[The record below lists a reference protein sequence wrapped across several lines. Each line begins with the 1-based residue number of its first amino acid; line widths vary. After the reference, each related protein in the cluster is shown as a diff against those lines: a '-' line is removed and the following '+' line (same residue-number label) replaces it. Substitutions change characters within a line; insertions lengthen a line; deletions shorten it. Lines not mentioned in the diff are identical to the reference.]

1 MIIGTALYLAVL
13 VRYLGRH
20 RWWVTVAI
28 ALAAAGFNWLVF
40 VHWLRVP
47 MPEGTRCGLSRP
59 TWGWASASRLTPFNL
74 MMAVAGV
81 LVGILIGALPGVGP
95 PSGVAMLLPLT
106 FGMDPTSG
114 IIMLAALYAGTM
126 YGGTITA
133 VLINTPGESASVVT
147 CLDGYQM
154 ALQGRAGP
162 ALGIAAIGSF
172 IAGTI
177 GVVLLMLMSPALAR
191 WSLSF
196 GPPETFALMLLGLT
210 TVTLLAG
217 DDPLKGY
224 ISMVFGL
231 MLAMVGYDIISGD
244 ARYGFGIVEMMDG
257 IDFLP
262 AAIGLFGLGEVLAGA
277 EQKGPPILK
286 TSLGCA
292 TCCPARRLGA
302 QQVGDRARHRDGLPG
317 RRAAG
322 RRADG
327 RLVPRLHVE
336 KKVSKHPEQFGK
348 GAIEGV
354 AAPSRRTTPPPP
366 PAMVPMLTLG
376 IPGSATTA
384 IMLGGLMMWGL
395 RPGPMLFEKNPQ
407 FVWGLIASQYIANV
421 MLLILSTLFIPLFV
435 RAVRIPYSILMPLIV
450 VFCVTGAYSLKN
462 NLWDVG
468 QMLVIGV
475 LGYFMKKLGYSPA
488 ALVLAL
494 VLGPLAERAL
504 RQSLIIS
511 DAGIGILFMRF
522 ALAHARRDRWRS
534 RSWPRRPSCPRA
546 RPTATWISLCAAP
559 ASCARTGPTGATTW
573 APPRSSSASR
583 RSAGW
588 TSSVSPTRPSRS
600 SGRDRAHRRAGGLG
614 RQRVHRGA
622 AQGRRASVT
631 VSLRGPTCR

>member
-1 MIIGTALYLAVL
+1 VDFLSNLQ
-13 VRYLGRH
+13 LGFS
-20 RWWVTVAI
+20 VA
-28 ALAAAGFNWLVF
+28 F
-40 VHWLRVP
+40 
-47 MPEGTRCGLSRP
+47 
-59 TWGWASASRLTPFNL
+59 TPFNL
-74 MMAVAGV
+74 LMAVAGV
-81 LVGILIGALPGVGP
+81 MVGILIGALPGVGP

-114 IIMLAALYAGTM
+114 IIMLAAMYAGTM

-147 CLDGYQM
+147 CLDGFQM
-154 ALQGRAGP
+154 AKQGRAGP

-177 GVVLLMLMSPALAR
+177 GVVLLSLVSPALAK

-217 DDPLKGY
+217 DDPLKAY

-231 MLAMVGYDIISGD
+231 MLAMVGFDIISGD
-244 ARYGFGIVEMMDG
+244 ARYGFGIIEMMDG
-257 IDFLP
+257 VDFLP
-262 AAIGLFGLGEVLAGA
+262 VAIGLFGLGEVLAGA
-277 EQKGPPILK
+277 EQKTQAVKANLRLRDVWP
-286 TSLGCA
+286 SLADWTASKWAIVRGTA
-292 TCCPARRLGA
+292 MGFA
-302 QQVGDRARHRDGLPG
+302 VGMLPG
-317 RRAAG
+317 AGPTVAAFL
-322 RRADG
+322 AYT
-327 RLVPRLHVE
+327 VE
-336 KKVSKHPEQFGK
+336 KRVSKRPEMFGK

-354 AAPSRRTTPPPP
+354 AAPESANNAGATA
-366 PAMVPMLTLG
+366 AMVPMLTLG

-407 FVWGLIASQYIANV
+407 FVWGLIASQYIANI
-421 MLLILSTLFIPLFV
+421 MLLLLSTLCIPLFV

-468 QMLVIGV
+468 QMLVMGV

-511 DAGIGILFMRF
+511 DAGIGILFLRPISGVLTVL
-522 ALAHARRDRWRS
+522 ALLAIAVPVVRAFLVRGRS
-534 RSWPRRPSCPRA
+534 PN
-546 RPTATWISLCAAP
+546 
-559 ASCARTGPTGATTW
+559 
-573 APPRSSSASR
+573 
-583 RSAGW
+583 
-588 TSSVSPTRPSRS
+588 
-600 SGRDRAHRRAGGLG
+600 
-614 RQRVHRGA
+614 
-622 AQGRRASVT
+622 
-631 VSLRGPTCR
+631 

>member
-1 MIIGTALYLAVL
+1 MGF
-13 VRYLGRH
+13 G
-20 RWWVTVAI
+20 I
-28 ALAAAGFNWLVF
+28 AF
-40 VHWLRVP
+40 
-47 MPEGTRCGLSRP
+47 
-59 TWGWASASRLTPFNL
+59 TPFNV

-177 GVVLLMLMSPALAR
+177 GVVLLMLVSPLLAR

-217 DDPLKGY
+217 DEPLKGY
-224 ISMVFGL
+224 ISMVLGL
-231 MLAMVGYDIISGD
+231 MLAMVGFDIVAGEP
-244 ARYGFGIVEMMDG
+244 RYGFGIPEMMDG
-257 IDFLP
+257 VDFLP
-262 AAIGLFGLGEVLAGA
+262 VAIGLFGLGEVLAGA
-277 EQKGPPILK
+277 EQKGASQVK
-286 TSLGCA
+286 ASLRLRDVLPSA
-292 TCCPARRLGA
+292 ADFARTKWSIARGTLMGFL
-302 QQVGDRARHRDGLPG
+302 VGTLPG
-317 RRAAG
+317 AG
-322 RRADG
+322 PTVASFMAYT
-327 RLVPRLHVE
+327 VE
-336 KKVSKHPEQFGK
+336 KKVSDEPEKFGK
-348 GAIEGV
+348 GEIKGV
-354 AAPSRRTTPPPP
+354 AGPESANNAAATA
-366 PAMVPMLTLG
+366 AMVPMLTLG

-407 FVWGLIASQYIANV
+407 FVWGLIASQYIANIL
-421 MLLILSTLFIPLFV
+421 LLILSTLFIPLFV

-468 QMLVIGV
+468 QMLVFGV
-475 LGYFMKKLGYSPA
+475 VGYFMKKLGYSPA

-511 DAGIGILFMRF
+511 DAGIGIFF
-522 ALAHARRDRWRS
+522 
-534 RSWPRRPSCPRA
+534 
-546 RPTATWISLCAAP
+546 
-559 ASCARTGPTGATTW
+559 
-573 APPRSSSASR
+573 
-583 RSAGW
+583 
-588 TSSVSPTRPSRS
+588 TRPISAVLMVLAILAVAVPVV
-600 SGRDRAHRRAGGLG
+600 RAF
-614 RQRVHRGA
+614 
-622 AQGRRASVT
+622 
-631 VSLRGPTCR
+631 LRK

>member
-1 MIIGTALYLAVL
+1 MGF
-13 VRYLGRH
+13 G
-20 RWWVTVAI
+20 I
-28 ALAAAGFNWLVF
+28 AF
-40 VHWLRVP
+40 
-47 MPEGTRCGLSRP
+47 
-59 TWGWASASRLTPFNL
+59 TPFNVV
-74 MMAVAGV
+74 MAVAGV

-177 GVVLLMLMSPALAR
+177 GVVLLMLVSPLLAR

-217 DDPLKGY
+217 DEPLKGY
-224 ISMVFGL
+224 ISMVLGL
-231 MLAMVGYDIISGD
+231 MLAMVGFDIVAGEP
-244 ARYGFGIVEMMDG
+244 RYGFGIPEMMDG
-257 IDFLP
+257 VDFLP
-262 AAIGLFGLGEVLAGA
+262 VAIGLFGLGEVLAGA
-277 EQKGPPILK
+277 EQKGASQVK
-286 TSLGCA
+286 ASLRLRDVLPSA
-292 TCCPARRLGA
+292 ADFARTKWSIARGTLMGFL
-302 QQVGDRARHRDGLPG
+302 VGTLPG
-317 RRAAG
+317 AG
-322 RRADG
+322 PTVASFMAYT
-327 RLVPRLHVE
+327 VE
-336 KKVSKHPEQFGK
+336 KKVSDEPEKFGK
-348 GAIEGV
+348 GEIKGV
-354 AAPSRRTTPPPP
+354 AGPESANNAAATA
-366 PAMVPMLTLG
+366 AMVPMLTLG

-407 FVWGLIASQYIANV
+407 FVWGLIASQYIANIL
-421 MLLILSTLFIPLFV
+421 LLILSTLFIPLFV

-468 QMLVIGV
+468 QMLVFGV
-475 LGYFMKKLGYSPA
+475 VGYFMKKLGYSPA

-511 DAGIGILFMRF
+511 DAGIGIFFTRPISAVLM
-522 ALAHARRDRWRS
+522 ALAILAVAV
-534 RSWPRRPSCPRA
+534 PVVRA
-546 RPTATWISLCAAP
+546 F
-559 ASCARTGPTGATTW
+559 
-573 APPRSSSASR
+573 
-583 RSAGW
+583 
-588 TSSVSPTRPSRS
+588 
-600 SGRDRAHRRAGGLG
+600 
-614 RQRVHRGA
+614 
-622 AQGRRASVT
+622 
-631 VSLRGPTCR
+631 LRK

>member
-1 MIIGTALYLAVL
+1 MGF
-13 VRYLGRH
+13 G
-20 RWWVTVAI
+20 VA
-28 ALAAAGFNWLVF
+28 F
-40 VHWLRVP
+40 
-47 MPEGTRCGLSRP
+47 
-59 TWGWASASRLTPFNL
+59 TPFNV

-177 GVVLLMLMSPALAR
+177 GVVLLMLVSPLLAR

-217 DDPLKGY
+217 DEPLKGY
-224 ISMVFGL
+224 ISMVLGL
-231 MLAMVGYDIISGD
+231 MLAMVGFDIVAGEP
-244 ARYGFGIVEMMDG
+244 RYGFGIPEMMDG
-257 IDFLP
+257 VDFLP
-262 AAIGLFGLGEVLAGA
+262 VAIGLFGLGEVLAGA
-277 EQKGPPILK
+277 EQKGASQVK
-286 TSLGCA
+286 ASLRLRDVLPSA
-292 TCCPARRLGA
+292 ADFARTRWSIARGTLMGFL
-302 QQVGDRARHRDGLPG
+302 VGTLPG
-317 RRAAG
+317 AG
-322 RRADG
+322 PTVASFMAYT
-327 RLVPRLHVE
+327 VE
-336 KKVSKHPEQFGK
+336 KKVSDEPEKFGK
-348 GAIEGV
+348 GEIKGV
-354 AAPSRRTTPPPP
+354 AGPESANNAAATA
-366 PAMVPMLTLG
+366 AMVPMLTLG

-421 MLLILSTLFIPLFV
+421 LLLVLSTLFIPLFV

-468 QMLVIGV
+468 QMLVFGV
-475 LGYFMKKLGYSPA
+475 VGYFMKKLGYSPA

-511 DAGIGILFMRF
+511 DAGIGIFF
-522 ALAHARRDRWRS
+522 T
-534 RSWPRRPSCPRA
+534 RP
-546 RPTATWISLCAAP
+546 I
-559 ASCARTGPTGATTW
+559 
-573 APPRSSSASR
+573 
-583 RSAGW
+583 
-588 TSSVSPTRPSRS
+588 SSVLMVLAILAVAVPVV
-600 SGRDRAHRRAGGLG
+600 RAF
-614 RQRVHRGA
+614 
-622 AQGRRASVT
+622 
-631 VSLRGPTCR
+631 LRK